1 MTEVIHRYI
10 GAVSR
15 TKATDLT
22 EKSIVWFDGE
32 YRSLAAIAYE
42 GNKVRLRFNWLSQEW
57 DRSLTTK
64 ESVRT
69 LSTYRITGIKEG
81 E

>member
-1 MTEVIHRYI
+1 M
-10 GAVSR
+10 
-15 TKATDLT
+15 T

-42 GNKVRLRFNWLSQEW
+42 GNKVRLRFNWLSREW
-57 DRSLTTK
+57 DRSLSEK

-69 LSTYRITGIKEG
+69 LNTHRITGLKE
-81 E
+81 EDK

>member
-1 MTEVIHRYI
+1 MTDAINRYI
-10 GAVSR
+10 GTVSK
-15 TKATDLT
+15 TMATDLT
-22 EKSIVWFDGE
+22 EHSIVWFDGE

-69 LSTYRITGIKEG
+69 LDTYRVTGLKEG